1 MYTNVNELLRAL
13 RRSLAEHPA
22 ERDTLKAIATIA
34 RRDGLEA
41 GIAAYEAWK
50 RSRLANAP
58 DDTAKLTLPIASSPA
73 PAHVSQPDAPTRTP
87 ATQNASGGITAQSTL
102 SGEAGKG
109 QSSTPEPTQTRHD
122 APDGPTCTAMTQ
134 DAPCGITRQSTQ
146 PGEADA
152 RQSGAL
158 EPTPKSNDAPDDA
171 TCITRQSTLPGKA
184 DAGAF
189 PAGESSPA
197 AKSRFEPDVEGS
209 VANLLRQA
217 SSKASSTSPSTP
229 VHARQPASPPW
240 TDTSGA
246 SRRSQTYAE
255 PAADTLPSDAP
266 QNASKGTT
274 AQSTQPDK
282 AVSQS
287 DAAARLQAQ
296 IDGCLAMET
305 DPALRLFLERLHRD
319 SYSYPAEFVRQEVEV
334 YLQSGSL
341 DDFLTRLAALH
352 LSWALDDV
360 AADPDGKRLKRGNT
374 RDRAL
379 MIEAIRKAVEQETQP
394 VLRCYLA
401 GLARR
406 ALTDP
411 VYARERLDDYTN
423 KRDDS
428 TWQWLAEVAVAGSP
442 EVAFQWRLQEA
453 RRKTADARLLG
464 YLDKLEQ
471 EARESLPM
479 AASKLEAFIEILA
492 LLDNPTYT
500 TPAQNAPET
509 LISANAVA

>member
-1 MYTNVNELLRAL
+1 MKVIGTGILFDFF
-13 RRSLAEHPA
+13 
-22 ERDTLKAIATIA
+22 RDDANHKA
-34 RRDGLEA
+34 
-41 GIAAYEAWK
+41 
-50 RSRLANAP
+50 
-58 DDTAKLTLPIASSPA
+58 
-73 PAHVSQPDAPTRTP
+73 
-87 ATQNASGGITAQSTL
+87 ATQNASSGITTQSTL

-109 QSSTPEPTQTRHD
+109 QSSTPELTQTRHD

-134 DAPCGITRQSTQ
+134 NAPCG
-146 PGEADA
+146 
-152 RQSGAL
+152 
-158 EPTPKSNDAPDDA
+158 
-171 TCITRQSTLPGKA
+171 ITRQSTLPGKA
-184 DAGAF
+184 NAGAL
-189 PAGESSPA
+189 PA
-197 AKSRFEPDVEGS
+197 AKSRFEPFEPDVEGS
-209 VANLLRQA
+209 IANLVRQA
-217 SSKASSTSPSTP
+217 SSKASSRASGTSSSASA
-229 VHARQPASPPW
+229 HARQPATPTW
-240 TDTSGA
+240 TDTQPSGA
-246 SRRSQTYAE
+246 SRRSQTHAE
-255 PAADTLPSDAP
+255 PAVDTLPSGAP
-266 QNASKGTT
+266 QNASKGIT

-282 AVSQS
+282 AASQP
-287 DAAARLQAQ
+287 DDAARLQAQ

-319 SYSYPAEFVRQEVEV
+319 SHSYPAEFVRQELEV
-334 YLQSGSL
+334 YLQAGSL
-341 DDFLTRLAALH
+341 DDFLNRLAALH
-352 LSWALDDV
+352 MSGALDDV

-423 KRDDS
+423 KRDDA
-428 TWQWLAEVAVAGSP
+428 TWQWLTEVAVAGSP
-442 EVAFQWRLQEA
+442 EVAFQWRLQAA
-453 RRKTADARLLG
+453 RRKVADARLLG

-471 EARESLPM
+471 EARANLPE
-479 AASKLEAFIEILA
+479 AVSKLEAFIEILA

>member
-1 MYTNVNELLRAL
+1 VV
-13 RRSLAEHPA
+13 
-22 ERDTLKAIATIA
+22 A

-41 GIAAYEAWK
+41 GIAAYEDWK
-50 RSRLANAP
+50 QSRLANAP
-58 DDTAKLTLPIASSPA
+58 DDTAKPALPAASSPV
-73 PAHVSQPDAPTRTP
+73 PAHVNQPDDPTRTP

-122 APDGPTCTAMTQ
+122 APDSPTCTAMTQ
-134 DAPCGITRQSTQ
+134 DAPCGITKQSTQ

-158 EPTPKSNDAPDDA
+158 GLTPKGNDAPDNA
-171 TCITRQSTLPGKA
+171 TRGITKQSTLPGKA
-184 DAGAF
+184 NAGAL
-189 PAGESSPA
+189 PA

-209 VANLLRQA
+209 IANLLRNALGKA
-217 SSKASSTSPSTP
+217 SSKASGTSSSASL
-229 VHARQPASPPW
+229 HARQPASPPW

-246 SRRSQTYAE
+246 SRRSQTHAE
-255 PAADTLPSDAP
+255 PAADTLPSGAP
-266 QNASKGTT
+266 QNAPKGTT

-282 AVSQS
+282 VASQP
-287 DAAARLQAQ
+287 DDAARLQAQ

-305 DPALRLFLERLHRD
+305 DPALRLFLEKLHRD
-319 SYSYPAEFVRQEVEV
+319 SHSYPAEFVRQELEA
-334 YLQSGSL
+334 YLQASNP
-341 DDFLTRLAALH
+341 DDFLNRLAALH
-352 LSWALDDV
+352 LGWALDGV
-360 AADPDGKRLKRGNT
+360 ASDPDGKRLVRGDT
-374 RDRAL
+374 GGRKAIL
-379 MIEAIRKAVEQETQP
+379 EAIRKAFEQETQP

-423 KRDDS
+423 KREDT

-442 EVAFQWRLQEA
+442 EAAFQWRLQEA

-479 AASKLEAFIEILA
+479 AASKLEAFTELMAIQGA
-492 LLDNPTYT
+492 
-500 TPAQNAPET
+500 PAA
-509 LISANAVA
+509 

>member
-1 MYTNVNELLRAL
+1 MGTAEVLRFLEQMPARNE
-13 RRSLAEHPA
+13 P
-22 ERDTLKAIATIA
+22 
-34 RRDGLEA
+34 
-41 GIAAYEAWK
+41 
-50 RSRLANAP
+50 
-58 DDTAKLTLPIASSPA
+58 
-73 PAHVSQPDAPTRTP
+73 
-87 ATQNASGGITAQSTL
+87 
-102 SGEAGKG
+102 GEA
-109 QSSTPEPTQTRHD
+109 QPNPSCSTPEPTMTRND
-122 APDGPTCTAMTQ
+122 APGDVTPTDTRQ
-134 DAPCGITRQSTQ
+134 DAPGGIT
-146 PGEADA
+146 G
-152 RQSGAL
+152 
-158 EPTPKSNDAPDDA
+158 
-171 TCITRQSTLPGKA
+171 QSTLPGEA
-184 DAGAF
+184 GAGAF
-189 PAGESSPA
+189 PA

-209 VANLLRQA
+209 VANLIRQA
-217 SSKASSTSPSTP
+217 ASKASGKASGKPPSTP
-229 VHARQPASPPW
+229 AHAYQPASPPW
-240 TDTSGA
+240 TDASGA
-246 SRRSQTYAE
+246 PRRSQTHAE

-266 QNASKGTT
+266 QNAPKGITAGIT

-282 AVSQS
+282 AASQP
-287 DAAARLQAQ
+287 DDAARLQAQ

-319 SYSYPAEFVRQEVEV
+319 SYCYPAEFVRQELEA
-334 YLQSGSL
+334 YLQASNP
-341 DDFLTRLAALH
+341 DDFLNRLAALH
-352 LSWALDDV
+352 LDWAKQDV
-360 AADPDGKRLKRGNT
+360 ASDPDGKRLKRGNT

-379 MIEAIRKAVEQETQP
+379 MIEAIRKAFEQETQP

-423 KRDDS
+423 KRDDD

-442 EVAFQWRLQEA
+442 EVAFQWRLQAA
-453 RRKTADARLLG
+453 RRKVADARLLG

-492 LLDNPTYT
+492 LLDNPTHT

>member
-1 MYTNVNELLRAL
+1 MKVIGTGILFDFLRDDAN
-13 RRSLAEHPA
+13 H
-22 ERDTLKAIATIA
+22 IA
-34 RRDGLEA
+34 
-41 GIAAYEAWK
+41 
-50 RSRLANAP
+50 
-58 DDTAKLTLPIASSPA
+58 
-73 PAHVSQPDAPTRTP
+73 

-122 APDGPTCTAMTQ
+122 APDSPTCTAMTQ
-134 DAPCGITRQSTQ
+134 DAPCGITGQSTQ
-146 PGEADA
+146 
-152 RQSGAL
+152 
-158 EPTPKSNDAPDDA
+158 
-171 TCITRQSTLPGKA
+171 PGKA
-184 DAGAF
+184 DAGAP
-189 PAGESSPA
+189 PAGESSLA

-209 VANLLRQA
+209 VANLIRQA
-217 SSKASSTSPSTP
+217 ASKASGKASGKPPSTP
-229 VHARQPASPPW
+229 AHAYQPASPPW
-240 TDTSGA
+240 TDASGA
-246 SRRSQTYAE
+246 PRRSQTHAE
-255 PAADTLPSDAP
+255 PAVDTLPSDAP
-266 QNASKGTT
+266 QNAPKGTT

-282 AVSQS
+282 AASQP
-287 DAAARLQAQ
+287 DDAARLQVQ
-296 IDGCLAMET
+296 IEGCLIT
-305 DPALRLFLERLHRD
+305 GPDPALRLFLERLHRD
-319 SYSYPAEFVRQEVEV
+319 SHSYPAEFVRQELEV

-341 DDFLTRLAALH
+341 DDFLNRLAALH
-352 LSWALDDV
+352 LDWAKQDV
-360 AADPDGKRLKRGNT
+360 ASDPDGKRLKRGNAG
-374 RDRAL
+374 DRTL
-379 MIEAIRKAVEQETQP
+379 LLEAIREAFEREIQP

-423 KRDDS
+423 KRDDA

-442 EVAFQWRLQEA
+442 EVAFQWRLQAA
-453 RRKTADARLLG
+453 RRKTTDARLLG

-479 AASKLEAFIEILA
+479 AVSKLEAFIEILA

>member
-58 DDTAKLTLPIASSPA
+58 NDTAKLASPAASSPV
-73 PAHVSQPDAPTRTP
+73 PAHVSQPDDTSHTA

-122 APDGPTCTAMTQ
+122 APDSPTCTAITQ
-134 DAPCGITRQSTQ
+134 DAPCGI
-146 PGEADA
+146 
-152 RQSGAL
+152 
-158 EPTPKSNDAPDDA
+158 
-171 TCITRQSTLPGKA
+171 
-184 DAGAF
+184 
-189 PAGESSPA
+189 
-197 AKSRFEPDVEGS
+197 
-209 VANLLRQA
+209 
-217 SSKASSTSPSTP
+217 
-229 VHARQPASPPW
+229 
-240 TDTSGA
+240 
-246 SRRSQTYAE
+246 
-255 PAADTLPSDAP
+255 
-266 QNASKGTT
+266 T

-282 AVSQS
+282 AGSQP
-287 DAAARLQAQ
+287 DDAARLQAQ

-319 SYSYPAEFVRQEVEV
+319 SYCYPAEFVRQELEA
-334 YLQSGSL
+334 YLQASNP
-341 DDFLTRLAALH
+341 DDFLNRLAALH
-352 LSWALDDV
+352 LDWAKQDV
-360 AADPDGKRLKRGNT
+360 ASDPDGKRLKRGNAG
-374 RDRAL
+374 DRTL
-379 MIEAIRKAVEQETQP
+379 LLEAIRKAFEQETQP

-411 VYARERLDDYTN
+411 ISARERLDDYTN
-423 KRDDS
+423 KRDDA

-442 EVAFQWRLQEA
+442 EVAFQWRLQAA
-453 RRKTADARLLG
+453 RRKTTDARLLG

-471 EARESLPM
+471 EARVNLPE
-479 AASKLEAFIEILA
+479 AVSKLEAFTELVAIQGA
-492 LLDNPTYT
+492 
-500 TPAQNAPET
+500 PAA
-509 LISANAVA
+509 

>member
-1 MYTNVNELLRAL
+1 
-13 RRSLAEHPA
+13 
-22 ERDTLKAIATIA
+22 
-34 RRDGLEA
+34 
-41 GIAAYEAWK
+41 
-50 RSRLANAP
+50 
-58 DDTAKLTLPIASSPA
+58 
-73 PAHVSQPDAPTRTP
+73 
-87 ATQNASGGITAQSTL
+87 
-102 SGEAGKG
+102 
-109 QSSTPEPTQTRHD
+109 
-122 APDGPTCTAMTQ
+122 
-134 DAPCGITRQSTQ
+134 
-146 PGEADA
+146 
-152 RQSGAL
+152 
-158 EPTPKSNDAPDDA
+158 
-171 TCITRQSTLPGKA
+171 
-184 DAGAF
+184 
-189 PAGESSPA
+189 
-197 AKSRFEPDVEGS
+197 
-209 VANLLRQA
+209 
-217 SSKASSTSPSTP
+217 
-229 VHARQPASPPW
+229 
-240 TDTSGA
+240 
-246 SRRSQTYAE
+246 
-255 PAADTLPSDAP
+255 
-266 QNASKGTT
+266 
-274 AQSTQPDK
+274 
-282 AVSQS
+282 
-287 DAAARLQAQ
+287 LQAQ

>member
-1 MYTNVNELLRAL
+1 MGATEVLRFLKQWNEP
-13 RRSLAEHPA
+13 S
-22 ERDTLKAIATIA
+22 
-34 RRDGLEA
+34 EA
-41 GIAAYEAWK
+41 
-50 RSRLANAP
+50 
-58 DDTAKLTLPIASSPA
+58 
-73 PAHVSQPDAPTRTP
+73 QPNSAC
-87 ATQNASGGITAQSTL
+87 SV
-102 SGEAGKG
+102 
-109 QSSTPEPTQTRHD
+109 
-122 APDGPTCTAMTQ
+122 
-134 DAPCGITRQSTQ
+134 
-146 PGEADA
+146 
-152 RQSGAL
+152 
-158 EPTPKSNDAPDDA
+158 PKPNDAPDDA
-171 TCITRQSTLPGKA
+171 TCTDTRQDALGGFTAQSTQPGEANARQSGALGLTPKGNDAPDDATRGITKQSTLPGKA
-184 DAGAF
+184 NAGAL
-189 PAGESSPA
+189 PA

-209 VANLLRQA
+209 VANLIRQA
-217 SSKASSTSPSTP
+217 ASKASGKASGKPPSTP
-229 VHARQPASPPW
+229 AHAYQPASPPW
-240 TDTSGA
+240 TDASGA
-246 SRRSQTYAE
+246 PRRSQTHAE

>member
-1 MYTNVNELLRAL
+1 MYTNVNELLEAL
-13 RRSLAEHPA
+13 RWSLAEHPA

-50 RSRLANAP
+50 QSRLAIAP
-58 DDTAKLTLPIASSPA
+58 DDTAKPTLPAASSPV
-73 PAHVSQPDAPTRTP
+73 PAHVNQPDDTSHTA

-134 DAPCGITRQSTQ
+134 DAPCGITGQSTQ

-152 RQSGAL
+152 RQSGVL
-158 EPTPKSNDAPDDA
+158 ELTPNGNNAPDDA

-184 DAGAF
+184 NAGAL
-189 PAGESSPA
+189 PAGKSSPA

-217 SSKASSTSPSTP
+217 SSKASGTSSSTP
-229 VHARQPASPPW
+229 AHARQPVSPPW

-246 SRRSQTYAE
+246 SRRAQTHAE
-255 PAADTLPSDAP
+255 PAVDTLPSGAP
-266 QNASKGTT
+266 QNAPKGIT

-282 AVSQS
+282 AASQP
-287 DAAARLQAQ
+287 DAAERLQAQ

-319 SYSYPAEFVRQEVEV
+319 SHSYPAELVRQELEV
-334 YLQSGSL
+334 YLQAGSPG
-341 DDFLTRLAALH
+341 DFLNRLAALH
-352 LSWALDDV
+352 LSWALDGV
-360 AADPDGKRLKRGNT
+360 AADPDGKRLKRGNAE
-374 RDRAL
+374 DRTL
-379 MIEAIRKAVEQETQP
+379 LLEAIRKAFEQETQP

-423 KRDDS
+423 KREDT

-442 EVAFQWRLQEA
+442 EVAFQWRLQAA
-453 RRKTADARLLG
+453 RRKVADARLLG

-479 AASKLEAFIEILA
+479 AVSKLEAFIEILA